1 MITIHDNDRL
11 ARCTRL
17 LSRVFPSRR
26 AQLIAPSLIDSYPHS
41 VDFTHHSPHDR
52 AISHGGEDD
61 PRERERE
68 RNLLGMPFVMF
79 K

>member
-17 LSRVFPSRR
+17 LFRFFPSRR
-26 AQLIAPSLIDSYPHS
+26 AELIAPSLIDSYQHS

-52 AISHGGEDD
+52 AIFHGGEDD
-61 PRERERE
+61 SRERERE
-68 RNLLGMPFVMF
+68 RTCSVMPFVMF